1 MPGGL
6 QVDDIRMGYGK
17 VPVIRDLSLNVE
29 PGQALIVT
37 GANGAGKSTLLRG
50 LAGLQPMKF
59 SSYLLGGE
67 DCPPTSRA
75 HRQLTHSIFDDWAWL
90 PELTVGDH
98 LLLASK
104 SQRSSSVEVALDLFG
119 AAHLIRRLPHSLS
132 TGQERR
138 CALASMIV
146 RPWSFLFLDEPER
159 GLDEEYQEV
168 LAEALGAILGQR
180 SVVLATHRPELFAD
194 LPAQRLHLA
203 GDNS

>member
-1 MPGGL
+1 M
-6 QVDDIRMGYGK
+6 
-17 VPVIRDLSLNVE
+17 
-29 PGQALIVT
+29 
-37 GANGAGKSTLLRG
+37 
-50 LAGLQPMKF
+50 
-59 SSYLLGGE
+59 
-67 DCPPTSRA
+67 
-75 HRQLTHSIFDDWAWL
+75 
-90 PELTVGDH
+90 
-98 LLLASK
+98 SK

-146 RPWSFLFLDEPER
+146 RPWSVLFLDEPER
-159 GLDEEYQEV
+159 GLDEEYQGV

-203 GDNS
+203 GDDS